1 MRIRTKRIMD
11 RLSYQPEKHK
21 QKFVKELRKKLSM
34 KNPKAKPTA
43 AYDELRVGAM
53 NVQGLD
59 GETSNALSNLVNDR
73 RLDVSRPKINSA
85 SAIHYFSHHCTNLAH
100 PSSYTNSIFL
110 SKRTKF

>member
-1 MRIRTKRIMD
+1 MD

-34 KNPKAKPTA
+34 KNPKDKPTA

-59 GETSNALSNLVNDR
+59 GETR
-73 RLDVSRPKINSA
+73 M
-85 SAIHYFSHHCTNLAH
+85 H
-100 PSSYTNSIFL
+100 
-110 SKRTKF
+110 